1 MKSSRTQPPWHQ
13 TTETYLG
20 WRQRTNGGRIAVS
33 LTTQQLHPD
42 LYRIYIFLLDT
53 AEWDTSKVVDMSET
67 FYEASSFQGVGVST
81 WDVSSVTN
89 MHDMH
94 DMFGKGHSFNADLSA
109 WDVRQVTSM
118 AQMVRQRAMFKCCA
132 ASFNTCT
139 YIYRYSYYPY
149 FVCANSLRRVA
160 KSNPTWKDGMS
171 VVCSI
176 WMRWYVLTIYH
187 YNSTKRYWRNV
198 KVTHTY
204 TFIHQFVQPR
214 SAILVLRSQCIR
226 KWFVRLGR

>member
-1 MKSSRTQPPWHQ
+1 MQRWWSGDCDDPPPRLTSYKTIVVVRMACEFVCILPRCVPISFIISALFSFIIICMVDWRFFWSIYRLVQRFFAQSKYESFHHR

-139 YIYRYSYYPY
+139 
-149 FVCANSLRRVA
+149 
-160 KSNPTWKDGMS
+160 
-171 VVCSI
+171 
-176 WMRWYVLTIYH
+176 
-187 YNSTKRYWRNV
+187 
-198 KVTHTY
+198 
-204 TFIHQFVQPR
+204 
-214 SAILVLRSQCIR
+214 
-226 KWFVRLGR
+226 